1 MNFQTTEPFIL
12 KIDWDKVAYEF
23 LIRIKHNASN
33 VIVFGSGAGGFQEQ
47 PIGPPIFHRHS
58 WMEEFEDTVIYY
70 NDPTLYHGEI
80 SLGWGQGELDRFYLQ
95 DIANILKLLLIKLQ
109 VDSKNVL
116 FYGSSG
122 GGFMSLILAGFVKG
136 STALVNNPQTNLMK
150 WIPVPVNQVFNL
162 SYPGLSR
169 EEIEEKFGERINIT
183 DFFKSIEY
191 VPNIYFLQNVACE
204 FDVQNHLLPFISG
217 LEQMDE
223 NTEVNQILVDLYFD
237 KKAGHAALEKNE
249 TIEYI
254 KKVKPNQTVRE
265 VKEGVELSVVIVVG
279 EQKSKL
285 NRILEKLNYLKPLEI
300 IIVADNRMN
309 TIQSIT
315 TIVESNVVV
324 IEEKNKCKAPV
335 NGARIANGDAVLFLD
350 GEDVVFSVKL
360 AQFLK
365 PLLKKETDVILN
377 NADSVYF
384 EKMKIEW
391 PSIAMV
397 YRKVLN
403 DVLGHMDLKYDSML
417 SMPYAISKKVIEDIG
432 YDILQNPIL
441 AQATL
446 IEKGWRVHTSS
457 AITKTSLNNIST
469 NKNSFSGNELTKL
482 EVREIKKNVKVLEN
496 WLQRKGDRGNYT
508 DGGRKR
514 EIIEQLKIQKNYLR
528 FHKGWGMKSSIY
540 NGKQLSIIIPAQNE
554 EATIKQVI
562 LEARK
567 IEPKEIIVVINGS
580 TDRTEEISKQ
590 LGATVIVYQ
599 EALGHDVGRAIGAQ
613 EAIGDILLFID
624 ADFAIP
630 AKDLHPL
637 TQAVTDGV
645 DIALNDLNLNLRFPL
660 YIVNIYKYMLNIA
673 CNRKDLGVGSL
684 VAVPHAISRKCL
696 EGIGWDTLH
705 TSCIAQV
712 KAILEGYKVEC
723 VHYVDVMKPNRIRP
737 HEHFATI
744 GHPPAVL
751 RITGDHLEGLS
762 YLLKHRN
769 FKDLFLF

>member
-1 MNFQTTEPFIL
+1 
-12 KIDWDKVAYEF
+12 
-23 LIRIKHNASN
+23 
-33 VIVFGSGAGGFQEQ
+33 
-47 PIGPPIFHRHS
+47 
-58 WMEEFEDTVIYY
+58 VIYY

-350 GEDVVFSVKL
+350 GEDVVFSVEL

-417 SMPYAISKKVIEDIG
+417 SMSYAISKKVIEDIG

-457 AITKTSLNNIST
+457 AITKT
-469 NKNSFSGNELTKL
+469 
-482 EVREIKKNVKVLEN
+482 
-496 WLQRKGDRGNYT
+496 
-508 DGGRKR
+508 
-514 EIIEQLKIQKNYLR
+514 
-528 FHKGWGMKSSIY
+528 
-540 NGKQLSIIIPAQNE
+540 
-554 EATIKQVI
+554 
-562 LEARK
+562 
-567 IEPKEIIVVINGS
+567 
-580 TDRTEEISKQ
+580 
-590 LGATVIVYQ
+590 
-599 EALGHDVGRAIGAQ
+599 
-613 EAIGDILLFID
+613 
-624 ADFAIP
+624 
-630 AKDLHPL
+630 
-637 TQAVTDGV
+637 
-645 DIALNDLNLNLRFPL
+645 
-660 YIVNIYKYMLNIA
+660 
-673 CNRKDLGVGSL
+673 
-684 VAVPHAISRKCL
+684 
-696 EGIGWDTLH
+696 
-705 TSCIAQV
+705 
-712 KAILEGYKVEC
+712 
-723 VHYVDVMKPNRIRP
+723 
-737 HEHFATI
+737 
-744 GHPPAVL
+744 
-751 RITGDHLEGLS
+751 
-762 YLLKHRN
+762 
-769 FKDLFLF
+769 